1 MVIIGLIQEGVPL
14 LKKLG
19 SYLGIVVGS
28 FIFACGLNY
37 FIVANGLAEG
47 GFTGLALIIHY
58 LTGWPVGIVILAL
71 NIPLL
76 ILGVTR
82 WGKVFL
88 LKTILGVLI
97 SSIAVDLTSSLALKA
112 PEVDLFLAALYGGVL
127 TGVGIGLVLR
137 SGATTGGVDIIARFF
152 YEQKGI
158 SIGKI
163 YFILD
168 LLIMII
174 AAWLFGLEVALYT
187 LVTVFVFSQVV
198 DRILDGPD
206 KAKAVTII
214 SRNSQDIIKAITHD
228 LGRGATIIK
237 GLGGYTYE
245 EKEVL
250 YVVVGW
256 YQVITLKKIIQMYD
270 PQAFVIVSDV
280 HEVLGEGFRSKN

>member
-112 PEVDLFLAALYGGVL
+112 PEVDLFLAALYVGVL

>member
-1 MVIIGLIQEGVPL
+1 

>member
-1 MVIIGLIQEGVPL
+1 M
-14 LKKLG
+14 KKLG